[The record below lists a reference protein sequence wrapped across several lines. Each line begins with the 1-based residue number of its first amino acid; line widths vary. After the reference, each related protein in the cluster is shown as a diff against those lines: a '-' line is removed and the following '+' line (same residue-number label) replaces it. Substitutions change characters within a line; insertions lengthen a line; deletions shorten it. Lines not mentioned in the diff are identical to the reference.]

1 MKSKLISIPYTVGLI
16 KPHIALRED
25 KVSTTHFLHQLFYVQ
40 LDEIYKKLD
49 QHNFEVFHQK
59 RKILSKEEILNLF
72 YSYRNRDFYQEIEE
86 HMMTADSIVLLL
98 INKVDSVWSEEK

>member
-25 KVSTTHFLHQLFYVQ
+25 KVSLNTLFILIFVMIQ

-49 QHNFEVFHQK
+49 
-59 RKILSKEEILNLF
+59 
-72 YSYRNRDFYQEIEE
+72 
-86 HMMTADSIVLLL
+86 
-98 INKVDSVWSEEK
+98 